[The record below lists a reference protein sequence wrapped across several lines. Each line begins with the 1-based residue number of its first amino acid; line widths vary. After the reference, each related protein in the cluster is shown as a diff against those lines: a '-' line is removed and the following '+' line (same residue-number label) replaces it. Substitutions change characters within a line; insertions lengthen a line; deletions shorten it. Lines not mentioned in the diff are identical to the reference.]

1 MYGISSIKGAPMV
14 AMTYPPGPPARF
26 PGANLWAFRRDPL
39 GFLLQARR
47 QYGNVVSFRLGP
59 ERVVLL
65 THPEHIR
72 DVLVTQHRVFT
83 KARRGQVA
91 KQFLGE
97 GLFNSE
103 GDVHQRQRRLM
114 QPAFHRQYI
123 ARYADVMTTY
133 GERLSQQW
141 QDGETLDMAQAMMR
155 VTLAIAGKALFDA
168 DVEADA
174 KDIGTSITTLMHFA
188 PRFNLPFAGLLTRLP
203 VPSTLR
209 LRQAQRA
216 LDTVIYRIIDD
227 RRRHGTHADDVLSML
242 VNAQDEDD
250 GTGMTDKQLH
260 DEALTLLVAGHETTA
275 VALSWTWYLL
285 AQHPQVEAALHEELA
300 STLGGR
306 TPTDADIPRLP
317 YTRMIL
323 TEAMRLYPPAW
334 MMTRRN
340 LEAYEVGDYRLPP
353 GTFLLISP
361 YVTHHDPLYFLQPEA
376 FRPERWAAEHDA
388 TRPKFAYFPFGGGP
402 RQCLGEH
409 FAWMEGTLLLATL
422 AQRWAMH
429 AVPSHP
435 VVMQPLV
442 TLRPKYGIQMR
453 VQRREVL
460 HTTAGFSSRI

>member
-1 MYGISSIKGAPMV
+1 MA
-14 AMTYPPGPPARF
+14 AMAYPPGPTARF

-47 QYGNVVSFRLGP
+47 KYGECVSFRLGP

-72 DVLVTQHRVFT
+72 DVLVTHHRAFT
-83 KARRGQVA
+83 KARRGHVA

-103 GDVHQRQRRLM
+103 GEVHHRQRRLM
-114 QPAFHRQYI
+114 QPAFQRQNI
-123 ARYADVMTTY
+123 ARHAGVMTAY
-133 GERLSQQW
+133 GEQLSQQW
-141 QDGETLDMAQAMMR
+141 QDGQTLDMAQAMMR
-155 VTLAIAGKALFDA
+155 VTLAIAGKALFNV

-174 KDIGTSITTLMHFA
+174 EEIGASITTLMHFA
-188 PRFNLPFAGLLTRLP
+188 PRLNLPLAGLLTRLP

-209 LRQAQRA
+209 LRQAQRY
-216 LDTVIYRIIDD
+216 LDMVIDRIIDD
-227 RRRHGTHADDVLSML
+227 RRRHGTHANDVLSML
-242 VNAQDEDD
+242 VNAQDEED
-250 GTGMTDKQLH
+250 GTRMTDKQVH
-260 DEALTLLVAGHETTA
+260 DEALTLLMAGHETTA
-275 VALSWTWYLL
+275 VALTWTWYLL
-285 AQHPQVEAALHEELA
+285 AQHPQVEATLHDELA

-340 LEAYEVGDYRLPP
+340 LEVYDVGDYRLPP

-361 YVTHHDPLYFLQPEA
+361 YVTHHNPRYFPQPGL
-376 FRPERWAAEHDA
+376 FIPERWTAEHDA

-402 RQCLGEH
+402 RQCIGES
-409 FAWMEGTLLLATL
+409 FAWMEGILLLATL
-422 AQRWAMH
+422 AQRWAMR

-442 TLRPKYGIQMR
+442 TLRPRYGIQIR
-453 VQRREVL
+453 VKQREVPR
-460 HTTAGFSSRI
+460 TAASFSSPTAP

>member
-1 MYGISSIKGAPMV
+1 MA
-14 AMTYPPGPPARF
+14 AMTYPPGPTARF

-39 GFLLQARR
+39 GFLLEARR
-47 QYGNVVSFRLGP
+47 HYGDIMSFRLGP

-65 THPEHIR
+65 AHPEHIR
-72 DVLVTQHRVFT
+72 DVLVTQHRTFT
-83 KARRGQVA
+83 KARRGEVA

-103 GDVHQRQRRLM
+103 GEVHHRQRRLM
-114 QPAFHRQYI
+114 QPAFHRQEI

-133 GERLSQQW
+133 GEQLSQQW
-141 QDGETLDMAQAMMR
+141 QDGQTFDMAQAMMR
-155 VTLAIAGKALFDA
+155 VTLAIAGKALFHV

-174 KDIGTSITTLMHFA
+174 QDIGKSITTLMHYA
-188 PRFNLPFAGLLTRLP
+188 PRLNLPFARLLTRLP

-209 LRQAQRA
+209 LRQAQRY
-216 LDTVIYRIIDD
+216 LSMVIHRIIAD
-227 RRRHGTHADDVLSML
+227 RRQHGTHTDDVLSML

-275 VALSWTWYLL
+275 VALTWTWYLL
-285 AQHPQVEAALHEELA
+285 AQHPQVEAALHSELE
-300 STLGGR
+300 SVLGGR
-306 TPTDADIPRLP
+306 TPTDADIPQLP

-334 MMTRRN
+334 LMTRRN
-340 LEAYEVGDYRLPP
+340 LEAYDVGGYRIPP
-353 GTFLLISP
+353 GTFVLISP
-361 YVTHHDPLYFLQPEA
+361 YVTHHDPRYFPQPEA

-409 FAWMEGTLLLATL
+409 FAWMEGILLLATL

-435 VVMQPLV
+435 VEMQPLV
-442 TLRPKYGIQMR
+442 TLRPRYGIQIR
-453 VQRREVL
+453 VQRRKVPRPA
-460 HTTAGFSSRI
+460 AGFSATEI